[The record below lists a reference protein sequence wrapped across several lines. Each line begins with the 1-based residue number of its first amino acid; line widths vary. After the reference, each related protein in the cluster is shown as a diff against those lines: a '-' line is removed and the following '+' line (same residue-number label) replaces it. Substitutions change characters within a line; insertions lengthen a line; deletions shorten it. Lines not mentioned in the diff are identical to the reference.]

1 MRPHSYSYSG
11 IFFGSLGI
19 ALFMLVMLTGGLW
32 LTRPTANHKGI
43 DLNPLKTA
51 IFTIIPA
58 SSATITPPPTL
69 VATPTIADG
78 AIPSPQPGELS
89 IGIFVQIVG
98 TQGDG
103 LRLREEP
110 GLGNTV
116 LTLVS
121 DAEVFKV
128 LDGPQSADGHTW
140 WYLSDPYNENRRGWA
155 VENYLALIQSP

>member
-1 MRPHSYSYSG
+1 
-11 IFFGSLGI
+11 
-19 ALFMLVMLTGGLW
+19 MLVLLTGGLW
-32 LTRPTANHKGI
+32 LTRPSADQNGF

-58 SSATITPPPTL
+58 SSATVTPPPTAA
-69 VATPTIADG
+69 ATPIVSNG
-78 AIPSPQPGELS
+78 ALPSPLPGELN
-89 IGIFVQIVG
+89 IGNYVQIIG

-128 LDGPQSADGHTW
+128 LDGPQTADGHIW

-155 VENYLALIQSP
+155 VANYLALIQNP

>member
-1 MRPHSYSYSG
+1 MRPRSYSFAG
-11 IFFGSLGI
+11 ILLG
-19 ALFMLVMLTGGLW
+19 ALGFALVMLLLSAGGLW
-32 LTRPTANHKGI
+32 ITRPASSQAGYDPNKI
-43 DLNPLKTA
+43 KTA

-58 SSATITPPPTL
+58 SLATNTLPPAAAETSTTSPDAMPSSLPEQLTL
-69 VATPTIADG
+69 GTY
-78 AIPSPQPGELS
+78 
-89 IGIFVQIVG
+89 VQIVG

-128 LDGPQSADGHTW
+128 LDGPQAADGHTW

-155 VENYLALIQSP
+155 VSNYLDILQNP